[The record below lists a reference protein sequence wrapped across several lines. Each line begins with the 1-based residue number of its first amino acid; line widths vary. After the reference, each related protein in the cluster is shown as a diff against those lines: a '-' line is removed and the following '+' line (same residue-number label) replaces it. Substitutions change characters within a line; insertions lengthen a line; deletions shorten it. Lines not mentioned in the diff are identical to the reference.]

1 MKSRITLRI
10 GKILEALTAPAE
22 HRAQRLSEGKGWR
35 WKNAGKLGGGTR
47 TQGAGLHESSPGVQV
62 A

>member
-22 HRAQRLSEGKGWR
+22 ERGRGAETTMHVSERRIRAVAATWGE
-35 WKNAGKLGGGTR
+35 GTR
-47 TQGAGLHESSPGVQV
+47 GHDLGESE
-62 A
+62 